1 VSGTEGNFSDAVER
15 GRWEVVMAS
24 TQNAELIRR
33 LYERAFNGGD
43 LTFVD
48 EVHGVGYL
56 YHDTTAPD
64 ALEGH
69 DGYMARTAAFMAAFP
84 DARVSVEDVFGC
96 DDRGTGR
103 TVMRGTH
110 TAALG
115 ELPPTG
121 RPVQLASTII
131 YRFEGSRVVEEWEIF
146 DKLGMYQQLGIAL
159 PEAEVW

>member
-1 VSGTEGNFSDAVER
+1 
-15 GRWEVVMAS
+15 MAS

-43 LTFVD
+43 LTFVH
-48 EVHGVGYL
+48 EVHGAGYL

-64 ALEGH
+64 SPEGH
-69 DGYMARTAAFMAAFP
+69 DSYMARTAAFLAAFP
-84 DARVSVEDVFGC
+84 DARASVEDVFGC
-96 DDRGTGR
+96 DDRVTGR
-103 TVMRGTH
+103 TVKRVTH

-131 YRFEGSRVVEEWEIF
+131 YRFEDRLVVEEWEIF
-146 DKLGMYQQLGIAL
+146 DKLSMYH
-159 PEAEVW
+159 